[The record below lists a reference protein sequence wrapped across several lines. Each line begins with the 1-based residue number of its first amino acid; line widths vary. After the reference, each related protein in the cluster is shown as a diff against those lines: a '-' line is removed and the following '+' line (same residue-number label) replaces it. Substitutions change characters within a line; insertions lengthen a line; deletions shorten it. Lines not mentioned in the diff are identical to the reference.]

1 MQPTGLVTTQHRCE
15 TRHLPSTPN
24 LTRPGPRPR
33 SNRSPTSP
41 GPPPC
46 RNTSPKTVC
55 RCRNSGPGPVW
66 TRVLPSPTAGTTGSD
81 PRGRTPFPK
90 RVWPTLSARTGFEVL
105 GAVHSGF
112 LLLAGEWVAGLHIGD
127 HPAAAA
133 LVTALFTRIAASLG
147 VLIASVVTRKDRVP
161 GLCLLLALPMAAPGG
176 CWLPLEI
183 APDVL
188 RHAAFLPAHRLRRPG
203 PASAHQLRV
212 TPFPTSCLTFLCSP
226 VSSPSHKSLPS
237 DIFGSDS
244 SFRPKQTVF

>member
-1 MQPTGLVTTQHRCE
+1 MPELR
-15 TRHLPSTPN
+15 
-24 LTRPGPRPR
+24 PRPR
-33 SNRSPTSP
+33 LDS
-41 GPPPC
+41 GPPI
-46 RNTSPKTVC
+46 T
-55 RCRNSGPGPVW
+55 NSRDNRVGPSW
-66 TRVLPSPTAGTTGSD
+66 THTLPQAGMAH
-81 PRGRTPFPK
+81 PLP
-90 RVWPTLSARTGFEVL
+90 RTGFEVL

-112 LLLAGEWVAGLHIGD
+112 VLLAGEWVAGLHVGD

-183 APDVL
+183 APDIL

-212 TPFPTSCLTFLCSP
+212 TPFPTTCLTFLCSP
-226 VSSPSHKSLPS
+226 VSAPSHKSLPS

-244 SFRPKQTVF
+244 SFHPKQTVFRPFCPHASRPGVPFGHKPSRRDRNEGRLPRTGRGGAL